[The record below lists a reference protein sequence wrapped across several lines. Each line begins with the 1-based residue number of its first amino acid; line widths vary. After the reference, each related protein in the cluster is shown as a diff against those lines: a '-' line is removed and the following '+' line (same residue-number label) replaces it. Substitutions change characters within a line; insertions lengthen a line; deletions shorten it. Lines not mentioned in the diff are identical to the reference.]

1 MRTGR
6 ADSLTNL
13 MEKRNGPISKRPE
26 REARA
31 RCCRLQPAKRVRI
44 ATGKYVT
51 ISADLAA
58 KAALISAGDLTR
70 PQVRELQAAE
80 PRHVT
85 GLLAGSPKPLAIAKP
100 QKVRPRKTG

>member
-1 MRTGR
+1 M
-6 ADSLTNL
+6 
-13 MEKRNGPISKRPE
+13 
-26 REARA
+26 ARSRSDPNA
-31 RCCRLQPAKRVRI
+31 RLVRVAAASNQQKRVRI

-70 PQVRELQAAE
+70 SQVRELQAAE

>member
-1 MRTGR
+1 M
-6 ADSLTNL
+6 
-13 MEKRNGPISKRPE
+13 
-26 REARA
+26 ARSRSDPNA
-31 RCCRLQPAKRVRI
+31 RLVRVAAASNQQKTVRI